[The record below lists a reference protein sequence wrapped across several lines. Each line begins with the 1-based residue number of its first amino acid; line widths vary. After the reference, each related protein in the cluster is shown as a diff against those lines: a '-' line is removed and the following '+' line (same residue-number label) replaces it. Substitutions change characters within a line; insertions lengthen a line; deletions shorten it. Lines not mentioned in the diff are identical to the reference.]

1 MGLARL
7 VALVSGVVFVLVGI
21 LGFIPAI
28 SPTADSVQG
37 MEVADAAVL
46 GLVPI
51 NVVAN
56 IVHVVLGGI
65 LLYASMSTSM
75 AILILKAFG
84 LAYLLLGVIGLIA
97 AEGFGIM
104 PLGGGEMIVH
114 FLTAIV
120 FLVVGF
126 MMPGEAV
133 DSRSTV

>member
-7 VALVSGVVFVLVGI
+7 VALVFGAVFVLVGI
-21 LGFIPAI
+21 IGFLPAI

-46 GLVPI
+46 GLVPV

-56 IVHVVLGGI
+56 IVHVVLGAV
-65 LLYASMSTSM
+65 LLYASMNTSS

-84 LAYLLLGVIGLIA
+84 AAYLLLGIVGLFA
-97 AEGFGIM
+97 PEGFGIL

-114 FLTAIV
+114 FLTAAV

-126 MMPGEAV
+126 MMPGDAA
-133 DSRSTV
+133 DSRRTA

>member
-28 SPTADSVQG
+28 SPMADMVQG

-51 NVVAN
+51 NGVAN
-56 IVHVVLGGI
+56 IVHILLGGI
-65 LLYASMSTSM
+65 LLYGSTSTSM
-75 AILILKAFG
+75 AILILKVFG
-84 LAYLLLGVIGLIA
+84 VAYLLLGVIGLLA
-97 AEGFGIM
+97 PEGFGIM

>member
-7 VALVSGVVFVLVGI
+7 VALVSGAVFVLVGI
-21 LGFIPAI
+21 LGFIPGI
-28 SPTADSVQG
+28 SPMADMVQG

-46 GLVPI
+46 GLVPV
-51 NVVAN
+51 NFVAN
-56 IVHVVLGGI
+56 IVHIVLGAV
-65 LLYASMSTSM
+65 LLYASMNTAT
-75 AILILKAFG
+75 AITVLKVFG
-84 LAYLLLGVIGLIA
+84 VAYLLLGIIGLFA
-97 AEGFGIM
+97 PEGFGIM

-114 FLTAIV
+114 FLTAVV

>member
-28 SPTADSVQG
+28 SPMADMVQG

-51 NVVAN
+51 NGVAN
-56 IVHVVLGGI
+56 IVHILLGGI
-65 LLYASMSTSM
+65 LLYGSTSTSM
-75 AILILKAFG
+75 AILILKVFG
-84 LAYLLLGVIGLIA
+84 VAYLLLGVIGLLA
-97 AEGFGIM
+97 PEGFGIM

-126 MMPGEAV
+126 MMPGAV

>member
-7 VALVSGVVFVLVGI
+7 VALVSGAVFILVGI
-21 LGFIPAI
+21 LGFIPGI
-28 SPTADSVQG
+28 SPMADMVQG

-46 GLVPI
+46 GLVPV
-51 NVVAN
+51 NFVAN
-56 IVHVVLGGI
+56 IVHIVLGAV
-65 LLYASMSTSM
+65 LLYASMNTAT
-75 AILILKAFG
+75 AITVLKVFG
-84 LAYLLLGVIGLIA
+84 VAYLLLGIIGLFA
-97 AEGFGIM
+97 PEGFGIM

-114 FLTAIV
+114 FLTAVV

>member
-97 AEGFGIM
+97 PEGFGIM

>member
-7 VALVSGVVFVLVGI
+7 VALVSGAVFVLVGI
-21 LGFIPAI
+21 LGFIPGI
-28 SPTADSVQG
+28 SPMADMVQG

-46 GLVPI
+46 GLVPV

-56 IVHVVLGGI
+56 IVHVVLGAA
-65 LLYASMSTSM
+65 LLYASMSTST
-75 AILILKAFG
+75 AILVLRAFG
-84 LAYLLLGVIGLIA
+84 VAYFLLGLIGLFA

-104 PLGGGEMIVH
+104 PLGGGELLVH

-133 DSRSTV
+133 DSRSSV